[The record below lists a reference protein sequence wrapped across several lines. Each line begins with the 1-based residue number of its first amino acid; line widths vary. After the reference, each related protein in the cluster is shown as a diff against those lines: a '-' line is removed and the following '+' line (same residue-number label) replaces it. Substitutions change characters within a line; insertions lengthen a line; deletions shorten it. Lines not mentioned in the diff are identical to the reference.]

1 MVMHRYQVI
10 EVPEFKI
17 QNSKLMFDPIRILI
31 INTGGTIGMVKEKE
45 TGTLHAVKADELFR
59 HIPILSQLDEQI
71 SFYSFDPLMDS
82 SNMCPRHWI
91 EIAAVIEENY
101 EQYDGFVVLHGSDT
115 MAYTASALSFMLE
128 NLNKPVILT
137 GSQLPLGMVRSDG
150 RENLTAAIEIAS
162 AREEDTPIV
171 PEVCIYFENL
181 LLRGNRTFKY
191 NADNFKA
198 FHSGNLPPLAEVGV
212 NIKFNHNIILKPNFK
227 KLKVHTNLDPSI
239 TNIKLYPGISEAT
252 IAAQLGIPGL
262 RAAILETYGSGNA
275 MTDSWFLDLLR
286 SAISKGIILMN
297 VTQCKAGSVVMGKY
311 QTSEEM
317 NRMGVISGK
326 DMTVESAIAKLMY
339 LLGTGLPKS
348 EVESLLQVSLRGEMT
363 V

>member
-1 MVMHRYQVI
+1 
-10 EVPEFKI
+10 
-17 QNSKLMFDPIRILI
+17 MFDQVSIMI
-31 INTGGTIGMVKEKE
+31 INTGGTIGMVRDKE
-45 TGTLHAVKADELFR
+45 TDTLHAVRGDELFR

-71 SFYSFDPLMDS
+71 DFYSFDPLLDS
-82 SNMCPRHWI
+82 SNMCPQHWI
-91 EIAAVIEENY
+91 EIAGVIEENY
-101 EQYDGFVVLHGSDT
+101 EKYDGFVVLHGSDT

-128 NLNKPVILT
+128 NLNKPVIFT

-162 AREEDTPIV
+162 AREDETPIV

-212 NIKFNHNIILKPNFK
+212 NIKFNHNLILKPNFK
-227 KLKVHTNLDPSI
+227 KLKVHTSLDSNI
-239 TNIKLYPGISEAT
+239 TIVKLYPGINEA
-252 IAAQLGIPGL
+252 AVKAQFGIQGL
-262 RAAILETYGSGNA
+262 KAVILETYGSGNA
-275 MTDSWFLDLLR
+275 MTDPWFLDALR
-286 SAISKGIILMN
+286 DAISRGIILLN

-317 NRMGVISGK
+317 RQIGVVNGY
-326 DMTVESAIAKLMY
+326 DMTTESALAKLMY
-339 LLGTGLPKS
+339 LLGTGLPKD
-348 EVESLLQVSLRGEMT
+348 EVISLMQFSLRGEMT